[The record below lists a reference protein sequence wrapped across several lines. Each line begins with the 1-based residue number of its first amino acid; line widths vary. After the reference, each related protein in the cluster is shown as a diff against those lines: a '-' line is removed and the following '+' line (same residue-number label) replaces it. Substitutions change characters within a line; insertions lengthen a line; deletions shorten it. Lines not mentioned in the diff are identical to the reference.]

1 MTSPSSAAEY
11 RPPEEIRRPKRRT
24 EKKKGKNSEDEA
36 AKGESRRPQSV
47 FHDCVCVRPFCDHIC
62 IICISFQVNFSL
74 APSTAVDAPI
84 PAIRANRSGTMSAH
98 QVITGALNKGESVF
112 AVGTVEGINF
122 TACAVGTDVVILASN
137 FERVQVIPGGLR
149 DDETVVTSVNCC
161 SDSGKIAATYGRSI
175 RIFDPVHHSGNKFR
189 HKLNYRW
196 FESCNILFEDKPVS
210 SVQWSLEGMRLL
222 ISSGNELLLYQ
233 NKALSRIGHNQG
245 VVFSISEDKVQNDV
259 WECVWRT
266 VLSEEARF
274 IRFSPDSTL
283 FATCG
288 ENDLLVKIW
297 YQDNEGNEHNQRT
310 NFKHCYLQHPC
321 PITGFEWRKTGR
333 YMPRNCIQ
341 NVLITWC
348 VDNTSRIW
356 KENCQFDNAFDVN
369 GDIIEIAEV
378 EEHHHKKHKHF
389 RVKNAR
395 KKILNRLSKL
405 KHDSKKKKHSECNS
419 GAFYASGSRSPS
431 CWDLASNNSGGF
443 NAVDFYLACT
453 INADNDCLLVP
464 SMDTNNSL
472 QKKPLTVHWL
482 NNKELIFSK
491 GAEKLLA
498 EALLNETLS
507 ERGTSED
514 ANSECTSV
522 EIDVPVKTPSTIN
535 GTPEVTTPV
544 NADQISMTTNDALD
558 VKLESLLR
566 QWTKS
571 SDILFAIHPVDGS
584 LLSWTTE
591 WLDDN
596 CRQPTVSFTSRFPSA
611 FPLTDAS
618 SLNPLLNTFNP
629 HDPIYVDVLQRHHD
643 HASSSESTEGTE
655 QEKTDHNNIHNAIS
669 RKIQNNTLL
678 MLTSHEN
685 GSLNLWRLSMEENSN
700 FTTILNVTHKSR
712 MCGHRFQVNKVVPHP
727 VLPLLITSSQF
738 SSELCA
744 SVNNNADMVKE
755 SELILWKISPVGP
768 LCRSGGVRELARI
781 TSNAAEA
788 FSCLAWI
795 PAILPS
801 STLGSVCNSP
811 SSCFVASNGGKLIVY
826 QAVVDA
832 RGLLSELFSAK
843 ATRTRS
849 SSFSSVGEAPQSN
862 NYHRLNDT
870 FNVVSS
876 QSTARPGCV
885 LRLSD
890 ISNSDHKWDG
900 VLLLHIFNER
910 LAISNGDVDLDAS
923 AVRGSVIDRSK
934 ATTFSDRYFL
944 VMIEKDSNVDRLRM
958 WSVNLSSQI
967 PMLIDHEDGN
977 GSGRNIGYY
986 RSASPM
992 RPSAAKLVMDSA
1004 LLCDCE
1010 LGLPEGV
1017 RALSAVATAGHL
1029 PSSSLYPAC
1038 QAPYVIMV
1046 ACSDEHIRFYKCVKK
1061 DAGETCTYA
1070 WEEWRMISDDIP
1082 SALEMDGSI
1091 CNVSAAHSGRFAC
1104 AFKAP
1109 GSEMSN
1115 KIEVAVFEC
1124 ESSGGVEWLRED
1136 TLKITGASVL
1146 CSKYAKCD
1154 INDYY
1159 DVKHP
1164 VDNFVCEI
1172 SQRDPS
1178 HRASLLKRIPSRS
1191 KFGSDCSLNLRRV
1204 LSDHQLICAHL
1215 IERRKANPNV
1225 WLDWVSTEDGSH
1237 ILTVGVG
1244 TYIYIYTQVSQDT
1257 AQRNVV
1263 MMKDTHD
1270 VRRPQ
1275 LRKASSLVNSEDL
1288 RARLVRW
1295 QCIRVLELDSAD
1307 GLPPFPTTMT
1317 WVRDGLLLVGV
1328 HSEMRVYNQWSLSTR
1343 ISAPPKPEKE
1353 KISKLAP
1360 ATIASSLALNLS
1372 RSHSML
1378 DQLSKRPKFD
1388 HSSGTKMIKEIMNRV
1403 MSTKDLQEMVNYD
1416 DVVEAVSDEG
1426 LFEAARLASPILPQ
1440 YHPKQLIEM
1449 LNSGKTRRVKAIL
1462 LHVLR
1467 VLKRK
1472 NTSGTNVLNRGASVR
1487 KLSSVGLGDGSPG
1500 NPRELQRSLS
1510 ITIEEGPDYE
1520 ELDVLSPL
1528 PLYLLF
1534 EADDTDGSS
1543 DDPKRMNSQ
1552 DANYDSLFSANVI
1565 EDLPDD
1571 LLEEEEERS
1580 SMGGRSRANSCSSN
1594 VFRSNYNISTAFSE
1608 RNNRMLTELLT
1619 HTHLPGLTS
1628 VDQMH
1633 LLAIA
1638 DTLSHFSSDVMDKL
1652 TQANAALKA
1661 PNVSIL
1667 NDNSSSGYAQSG
1679 ASTDSVDECGLR
1691 FLMAMKQHEYL
1702 LLCLPPNQ
1710 RKRLGDKGLHSAH
1723 IIWAMH
1729 SEAENELLNAI
1740 PCLQKGSPT
1749 WPELRSLGFVW
1760 WLKNTTSLKT
1770 CVEKMAKAAFQQD
1783 SNPMDASLY
1792 YLALKKKN
1800 VLTHLFKSVQDSKM
1814 ADFFQQDFTQ
1824 DFWRKAA
1831 LKNAFV
1837 LMGKQRYQ
1845 HAAGFFLLGGS
1856 LKDALQAIMSKL
1868 DDIQLAMMVIRLY
1881 ESEVTKQNALLKDL
1895 LCRDVLGIS
1904 VDDFDVGNVVIG
1916 SSTELNHSD
1925 GRQRNPFERSMAFW
1939 LLKDYTRAAST
1950 LLEEASKDRFESSDL
1965 NDCSLSDIFNF
1976 YTYLRKHPLVVRQKL
1991 NDAGVQVGTTDAFL
2005 ALGKELENQVTP
2017 SERRLFFRT
2026 ASAHLAKGCP
2036 LLALDVL
2043 QRLPKNLNI
2052 ATTLSLRSLKTRQ
2065 QALDSIDQVDKPA
2078 FDKANT
2084 VDATD
2089 WSVPTNVVRDDDL
2102 ELKWSDDEDEAEEEP
2117 IPEVKIEAVDEPK
2130 LVTQIEADD
2139 TLNDSTDLEI
2149 KKTYIDIIAQ
2159 QLKFSACLRILMDEM
2174 SMLASG
2180 FEVDG
2185 GQLRSELF
2193 QWLER
2198 EVVLLKK
2205 VCDYHIETSVTGEDD
2220 SGLEILDFNDG
2231 SEINQLLPLHEA
2243 LQRDRLNLSA
2253 KAKATIRRRRW
2264 LIANQKLI
2272 RSFTSYCALHSAQN
2286 YRLTSALME
2295 LLILLLEVQQDS
2307 GLEVEKLSND
2317 PIPDIQSFPLLV
2329 ASLSSF
2335 KMFVPSPL
2343 HFIENQCGDLLYSIL
2358 DVVEP
2363 PVIEQSL
2370 VKAYSLY
2377 HLCQGLSSCVYQALS
2392 DIDHCCNSEN
2402 CQHSGALTVRRMRT
2416 LSNAASAHEDINV
2429 CSVPSKWPGVDNLV
2443 ALLSREHDEDSP
2455 NLRLLLTECFVSI
2468 SMSLFCYAF
2477 TACDARWLYRLAAH
2491 DMNTASFGDVFGG
2504 GGEKKLKTAAPAR
2517 PPRPAR
2523 PSSTVSTVSQNT
2535 VASKSDS
2542 ATLRARLHAKVFG
2555 TDLNSHSPSASYV
2568 ASGNSSPSLASTP
2581 AAVEQTISC
2590 WIPPNKHI
2598 VQYFAQKPHHGKDL
2612 GVEYDSDDSLSDAD
2626 DESDSG
2632 DLDLEPPAHNSP
2644 NSYPWLLMRLA
2655 CVHMQLFRLSHFLS
2669 LAGFDSGDLP
2679 SLSPRITSII
2689 RLLENWVACLENQ
2702 LDTYPGGCPVSLLS
2716 DMSVDTSDPLSV
2728 GLLKKYRVLIE
2739 PGNTPFES
2747 DDNNALPVRR
2757 LWAYLVRQEHL
2768 MEIFVRFIFGQR
2780 TTSIHDHTT
2789 RSQGSSADSGRLPD
2803 PYKIV
2808 HREQE
2813 PIVAFACGH
2822 SRNGWI
2828 VLSTGREIQE
2838 LDISSVYDE
2847 KENLVR
2853 KKSSWLQSRAELDI
2867 ALEKMSKDPLR
2878 DNDDYQLITDA
2889 GRAPVPGNHF
2899 MTPFVVDRS
2908 RKALRKMVKRPVT
2921 GVRRLDAHPTL
2932 PYYLGGSSD
2941 GSIKLWE
2948 WGSQQPLFTA
2958 RGAGQYAKV
2967 TKVVFS
2973 TNGNK
2978 FAAVDG
2984 DGLLCLW
2991 QASQSLTVRK
3001 PFFNQKCHQKTAAD
3015 VKFLGQT
3022 SSVLVTAGHGTGD
3035 INVALWDTL
3044 LPQSKAMVHSW
3055 VTHTDGAT
3063 SLHYLP
3069 HSQTIISGGR
3079 HGEINIWD
3087 VRQRQLRASIK
3098 AFEGTSVKSLAADP
3112 AGDLIIAG
3120 SNDGDIKIWS
3130 GGDVVPSLLYALP
3143 GEHATKGGFSLRQV
3157 GSSNLQGV
3165 QQLLVDH
3172 QMRLFSC
3179 GADCSLKF
3187 RTLPNIFNSH
3197 WI

>member
-1 MTSPSSAAEY
+1 
-11 RPPEEIRRPKRRT
+11 
-24 EKKKGKNSEDEA
+24 
-36 AKGESRRPQSV
+36 
-47 FHDCVCVRPFCDHIC
+47 
-62 IICISFQVNFSL
+62 
-74 APSTAVDAPI
+74 
-84 PAIRANRSGTMSAH
+84 MSAH

-149 DDETVVTSVNCC
+149 EDETVVTSVNCC

-175 RIFDPVHHSGNKFR
+175 RLFDPVHHSGNKFR

-196 FESCNILFEDKPVS
+196 FESCNIRFEDKPVS

-222 ISSGNELLLYQ
+222 VSSGNELLLYQ
-233 NKALSRIGHNQG
+233 NKALNRLRGVNTG
-245 VVFSISEDKVQNDV
+245 VVFSISEDKGHSDS
-259 WECVWRT
+259 WECVWKT

-288 ENDLLVKIW
+288 QNDLLVKIW
-297 YQDNEGNEHNQRT
+297 YQDSDTNDHRERV

-356 KENCQFDNAFDVN
+356 KENLPFDNAFDVN
-369 GDIIEIAEV
+369 SDIIETADV

-405 KHDSKKKKHSECNS
+405 KHDSKKKKTSECHPE
-419 GAFYASGSRSPS
+419 AFYACGSRSPS
-431 CWDLASNNSGGF
+431 CWDLASQSSTGF
-443 NAVDFYLACT
+443 TSMDFYLACT

-482 NNKELIFSK
+482 NNKELIFTK

-498 EALLNETLS
+498 EALLNESLS
-507 ERGTSED
+507 ETKSTTESNEYTS
-514 ANSECTSV
+514 
-522 EIDVPVKTPSTIN
+522 IDVDVPPPTKSPSIN
-535 GTPEVTTPV
+535 GTPEVTTPM
-544 NADQISMTTNDALD
+544 NADQVSVNTNDALD
-558 VKLESLLR
+558 IKLESLLR

-591 WLDDN
+591 WLDDSY
-596 CRQPTVSFTSRFPSA
+596 RQPTVSFTSRFPSA

-643 HASSSESTEGTE
+643 HSNSNSSEVDDGAEA
-655 QEKTDHNNIHNAIS
+655 EKTDHSNIHNAIS

-685 GSLNLWRLSMEENSN
+685 GSLNLWRLSMEDNSN

-744 SVNNNADMVKE
+744 SVNNNADVVKE

-843 ATRTRS
+843 TTRTRS
-849 SSFSSVGEAPQSN
+849 SSMSSVGEPAAASSYQ
-862 NYHRLNDT
+862 RLNDT
-870 FNVVSS
+870 FHVIST
-876 QSTARPGCV
+876 QSTAKPGCV
-885 LRLSD
+885 LQLSE

-934 ATTFSDRYFL
+934 ASTFSDRYFL
-944 VMIEKDSNVDRLRM
+944 VMVEKTVDTDRLRM
-958 WSVNLSSQI
+958 WSVNLSSQVPI
-967 PMLIDHEDGN
+967 LINHDEN
-977 GSGRNIGYY
+977 EKTGRNIGYY

-992 RPSAAKLVMDSA
+992 RPSAAKLAMEST
-1004 LLCDCE
+1004 LLCDCD
-1010 LGLPEGV
+1010 LGLPPGV

-1029 PSSSLYPAC
+1029 ASSSLYPAC

-1046 ACSDEHIRFYKCVKK
+1046 ACSDENIRFYKCIRK
-1061 DAGETCTYA
+1061 DGGDKYT

-1109 GSEMSN
+1109 GSETFN

-1136 TLKITGASVL
+1136 TLRIDSSCLVSA
-1146 CSKYAKCD
+1146 KYGRCD
-1154 INDYY
+1154 INEYY
-1159 DVKHP
+1159 NVKYP
-1164 VDNFVCEI
+1164 VDNFVCGL
-1172 SQRDPS
+1172 SQRETTHRPS
-1178 HRASLLKRIPSRS
+1178 SLLKRIPSRS
-1191 KFGSDCSLNLRRV
+1191 KFGSESSLNLRRV
-1204 LSDHQLICAHL
+1204 LSDQQLVCAHL

-1244 TYIYIYTQVSQDT
+1244 THIYIYTQVSQDT

-1270 VRRPQ
+1270 VRRPP
-1275 LRKASSLVNSEDL
+1275 LRKASSLVNPDDL
-1288 RARLVRW
+1288 KSRLVCW

-1307 GLPPFPTTMT
+1307 GLPPFPTTMC
-1317 WVRDGLLLVGV
+1317 WVRDGLLLIGV

-1343 ISAPPKPEKE
+1343 TTVATPRPEKE
-1353 KISKLAP
+1353 KMKP
-1360 ATIASSLALNLS
+1360 PVATIAPSLSLNLS

-1403 MSTKDLQEMVNYD
+1403 MSTRDLQEMVFD

-1467 VLKRK
+1467 ILKRK
-1472 NTSGTNVLNRGASVR
+1472 SAGGANALTRGASIR
-1487 KLSSVGLGDGSPG
+1487 KLSSVDLTSSPG
-1500 NPRELQRSLS
+1500 PMRERSFS
-1510 ITIEEGPDYE
+1510 ITIEDGNPDYE
-1520 ELDVLSPL
+1520 ELDGISPL

-1534 EADDTDGSS
+1534 EADDTAGSTLNDES
-1543 DDPKRMNSQ
+1543 ARMNSQ
-1552 DANYDSLFSANVI
+1552 EANYDSLFAAEVI

-1571 LLEEEEERS
+1571 LLEDEDGGG
-1580 SMGGRSRANSCSSN
+1580 SMGRSRTNSCSSN
-1594 VFRSNYNISTAFSE
+1594 TFRTNFAISTVFTAKD
-1608 RNNRMLTELLT
+1608 NRMLTELLT

-1633 LLAIA
+1633 LLAVA

-1661 PNVSIL
+1661 PTVTML
-1667 NDNSSSGYAQSG
+1667 NDNSGSAAGYAQSG
-1679 ASTDSVDECGLR
+1679 NSTDSVDECGLR

-1702 LLCLPPNQ
+1702 LLCLPPKQ
-1710 RKRLGDKGLHSAH
+1710 RQVLRTKGIHSAH
-1723 IIWAMH
+1723 VIWALH
-1729 SEAENELLNAI
+1729 SEAENELLNAV
-1740 PCLQKGSPT
+1740 PCIQKSQPT
-1749 WPELRSLGFVW
+1749 WTELRSLGVVW
-1760 WLKNTTSLKT
+1760 WLRNTQALKT
-1770 CVEKMAKAAFQQD
+1770 CVERLAKAGFQQD
-1783 SNPMDASLY
+1783 QNPMDASLY

-1800 VLTHLFKSVQDSKM
+1800 VLTHLFKSVKDTKM
-1814 ADFFQQDFTQ
+1814 SDFFSQDFTQ
-1824 DFWRKAA
+1824 EFWKKAA
-1831 LKNAFV
+1831 LKNAF
-1837 LMGKQRYQ
+1837 LLLSKQRYE
-1845 HAAGFFLLGGS
+1845 HSAAFFLLGGS
-1856 LKDALQAIMSKL
+1856 LKDALQVIMTKL

-1881 ESEVTKQNALLKDL
+1881 ESDLTQQNLLLKEL
-1895 LCRDVLGIS
+1895 LCHDVLGMTVEEFDSGAPCSGS
-1904 VDDFDVGNVVIG
+1904 VDGMNKATG
-1916 SSTELNHSD
+1916 K
-1925 GRQRNPFERSMAFW
+1925 QRNPFERSMAFW
-1939 LLKDYTRAAST
+1939 LLKDYARAAST
-1950 LLEEASKDRFESSDL
+1950 LLEEASKDRFKSSDL
-1965 NDCSLSDIFNF
+1965 NDCALSDIFNF
-1976 YTYLRKHPLVVRQKL
+1976 YTFLRRHPLVVRQKL
-1991 NDAGVQVGTTDAFL
+1991 SDAGVQMGSTEEFL

-2026 ASAHLAKGCP
+2026 ASAHMAKGCP

-2043 QRLPKNLNI
+2043 QRLPKHLNI
-2052 ATTLSLRSLKTRQ
+2052 TSSLALK
-2065 QALDSIDQVDKPA
+2065 ALGSKNTVMQSVDEVDKPV
-2078 FDKANT
+2078 FDVNNT
-2084 VDATD
+2084 VDAMD
-2089 WSVPTNVVRDDDL
+2089 WSAPTDVMANDEL
-2102 ELKWSDDEDEAEEEP
+2102 ELKWSDDEAEEGDEILDP
-2117 IPEVKIEAVDEPK
+2117 PVKIEENGIDHIEVEEKEQSVPSVLNISDMEPK
-2130 LVTQIEADD
+2130 KR
-2139 TLNDSTDLEI
+2139 S
-2149 KKTYIDIIAQ
+2149 IDIIAQ

-2205 VCDYHIETSVTGEDD
+2205 VCDYHIETSVGSDGED
-2220 SGLEILDFNDG
+2220 SGIDMTDFND
-2231 SEINQLLPLHEA
+2231 SLEMNQLLPLHEA
-2243 LQRDRLNLSA
+2243 LQRDRMKLSA
-2253 KAKATIRRRRW
+2253 KAKATLRRRRW

-2295 LLILLLEVQQDS
+2295 LLLLLLEVQQDS
-2307 GLEVEKLSND
+2307 GLDLEKLSND

-2370 VKAYSLY
+2370 VKAYSFY
-2377 HLCQGLSSCVYQALS
+2377 HLCQGLSSCVYQSLS
-2392 DIDHCCNSEN
+2392 DIDHCCTSEN
-2402 CQHSGALTVRRMRT
+2402 CQHSGALTVRRMRR
-2416 LSNAASAHEDINV
+2416 ASTSGHSGSEV
-2429 CSVPSKWPGVDNLV
+2429 VSSVPSKWPGVDNLV

-2455 NLRLLLTECFVSI
+2455 NLRLLLAECFVAI

-2477 TACDARWLYRLAAH
+2477 TACDSRWLYRLAAH
-2491 DMNTASFGDVFGG
+2491 DMNIHSFGEVFGG
-2504 GGEKKLKTAAPAR
+2504 GGEKKLKTAAPPR
-2517 PPRPAR
+2517 PPRPSR
-2523 PSSTVSTVSQNT
+2523 PVSAISNGTQAPIAT
-2535 VASKSDS
+2535 SKNDS
-2542 ATLRARLHAKVFG
+2542 AALRARLHARVFG
-2555 TDLNSHSPSASYV
+2555 TELSTHSLSASFS
-2568 ASGNSSPSLASTP
+2568 AGAGNSSPTPSTP
-2581 AAVEQTISC
+2581 TAVEQTISC

-2598 VQYFAQKPHHGKDL
+2598 VQYFAQKPQHGKDL
-2612 GVEYDSDDSLSDAD
+2612 GVEYDSDESLSDDD
-2626 DESDSG
+2626 DESESG
-2632 DLDLEPPAHNSP
+2632 DLDFEPPAHNSP
-2644 NSYPWLLMRLA
+2644 NSYAWILMRLA

-2669 LAGFDSGDLP
+2669 LAGFDAGDLP
-2679 SLSPRITSII
+2679 GLSPRITSVV
-2689 RLLENWVACLENQ
+2689 RLLENWVVCLENQ
-2702 LDTYPGGCPVSLLS
+2702 LDSYPGGCP
-2716 DMSVDTSDPLSV
+2716 MSILPNMAVDNSDPLNI

-2739 PGNTPFES
+2739 PGNTPFEC

-2768 MEIFVRFIFGQR
+2768 TEIFVRFIFGQGSKMAQDQTIR
-2780 TTSIHDHTT
+2780 GQ
-2789 RSQGSSADSGRLPD
+2789 RSSVIDSARLPD

-2813 PIVAFACGH
+2813 PIVGFAC
-2822 SRNGWI
+2822 SMNRNGWI
-2828 VLSTGREIQE
+2828 VLSTGRELQE
-2838 LDISSVYDE
+2838 LDISSLYEE
-2847 KENLVR
+2847 KENFAR

-2867 ALEKMSKDPLR
+2867 ALEKMSKDALR
-2878 DNDDYQLITDA
+2878 DNDDYQLVTDV
-2889 GRAPVPGNHF
+2889 GRSPCPGN
-2899 MTPFVVDRS
+2899 PF
-2908 RKALRKMVKRPVT
+2908 MVKRTSVG
-2921 GVRRLDAHPTL
+2921 GVRRMDAHPTL
-2932 PYYLGGSSD
+2932 PYYLSGASD

-2948 WGSQQPLFTA
+2948 WGVQQPLFTA
-2958 RGAGQYAKV
+2958 RVAGQYAKV

-2991 QASQSLTVRK
+2991 QASQSVAVRK
-3001 PFFNQKCHQKTAAD
+3001 PFFNQKCHQKTASD

-3035 INVALWDTL
+3035 VNLALWDTL

-3055 VTHTDGAT
+3055 VTHPDGAT

-3079 HGEINIWD
+3079 HGEINVWD
-3087 VRQRQLRASIK
+3087 VRQRQQRTSIK

-3120 SNDGDIKIWS
+3120 SNEGDIKIWS
-3130 GGDVVPSLLYALP
+3130 GDVVPSLLYSLP
-3143 GEHATKGGFSLRQV
+3143 NEHATRGGFSLRQV

-3165 QQLLVDH
+3165 QQLFVDS

-3187 RTLPNIFNSH
+3187 RTLPNIFNNQ
-3197 WI
+3197 WM